1 MLRLACYTYRNSI
14 AGSYT
19 NLHPGYF
26 SSSHPSTGMIATH
39 KVVCVTGEIVA
50 FHPRAVL
57 ARQTNLSEPVFS
69 WPLTWDHTEPV
80 RVCRHQRFLQRT
92 AAAVAYKASMAMV
105 LMNTTLLLCLHM
117 L

>member
-1 MLRLACYTYRNSI
+1 MLQLACYTYRNSI

-26 SSSHPSTGMIATH
+26 SSSHPSTGIIATH
-39 KVVCVTGEIVA
+39 KVLRVTGQIVA

-69 WPLTWDHTEPV
+69 WPLSWDHREPV
-80 RVCRHQRFLQRT
+80 RVSRHPRFLQPIV
-92 AAAVAYKASMAMV
+92 AAVAHNAGMP
-105 LMNTTLLLCLHM
+105 
-117 L
+117 